1 MSRRGKNGD
10 SFTVGFP
17 TDVPAWLTPY
27 PVRSGGERDERRGT
41 YRP

>member
-17 TDVPAWLTPY
+17 TDVPAH
-27 PVRSGGERDERRGT
+27 VIVAACEAAAKGERRG
-41 YRP
+41 